1 MRNRDLRPTAKANP
15 TIQQA
20 FEKFQK
26 YNRLKNLSQGSLDF
40 YAAKGRSFF
49 RFLGDTE
56 QPIHTITEETVEDY
70 IFYMKDQQL
79 HDTTINTNLRMVRAF
94 LYWCM
99 EKGYLEQFSIRLVR
113 ADDPIKEP
121 YTTDELQKLLKE
133 PDCKTCSF
141 AEYRNWVIVNFL
153 LGTGCRA
160 STLLNLQI
168 GDLDLSAGTVFFRH
182 MKARNQQIVPLSKA
196 LVKIMED
203 YLEHR
208 SGDPTAPLFVSEYGN
223 KMTLN
228 SLGNAVWNYNHSRGV
243 EKTSMHLF
251 RHTYAKLYI
260 QAGGDPFR
268 LQKLLGH
275 ADLTMTRRYVAL
287 YADDLRANYDA
298 LAKLCA
304 TRSRDVNRL
313 GSIEVPYEDYDPALG
328 ENVNKTATENKY
340 EHTIRVETYQW
351 LETFLQRNEDAAKT
365 YLRSF
370 DYIVSDEY
378 HYMVTDASF
387 NDHVDAS
394 YEAIKELWTTKTCI
408 FMSATARPFFDYWEL
423 RKMIPEGQ
431 HYRLP
436 MDYRFVSSVKFFY
449 CDDDE
454 LDIIRRVQPGEKI
467 LVFVNTIA
475 KLRKL
480 RDTLKAD
487 GIEDVVCLCSKYRQ
501 EAEEFDKLDDVLKG
515 NVLQHQVTLTT
526 TTLYNGVDMKDR
538 ALKYIVSELW
548 NPLVNAQILGR
559 KRPLDEGDTCAVYL
573 LHYPKERLEGEVKKI
588 EKYQLEPV
596 EAYKEWF
603 DDKKAWKAYLHQ
615 PETVEILKK
624 SHTVVLDPREGEY
637 CWRKRANLQA
647 RVERVFLLQMLEQGY
662 QTELLKKIDESL
674 LAKVERLEPPLLEYL
689 DDHLNEERYYQDW
702 QKIFFEMGHIYNK
715 ADGHAEK
722 SLPSYT
728 FARQWLQHYG
738 YDLGSKQKRFEA
750 GQKKMVWWVTKLEN

>member
-1 MRNRDLRPTAKANP
+1 MPTNSLIPLCRRKNRKPPQPAKQYI
-15 TIQQA
+15 T
-20 FEKFQK
+20 
-26 YNRLKNLSQGSLDF
+26 NLVG
-40 YAAKGRSFF
+40 
-49 RFLGDTE
+49 
-56 QPIHTITEETVEDY
+56 EDY
-70 IFYMKDQQL
+70 KNWHGIVVLDAG
-79 HDTTINTNLRMVRAF
+79 TNSGKTYF
-94 LYWCM
+94 
-99 EKGYLEQFSIRLVR
+99 I
-113 ADDPIKEP
+113 
-121 YTTDELQKLLKE
+121 LK
-133 PDCKTCSF
+133 
-141 AEYRNWVIVNFL
+141 
-153 LGTGCRA
+153 
-160 STLLNLQI
+160 TLLPWAYEHRKRILILCNREAL
-168 GDLDLSAGTVFFRH
+168 
-182 MKARNQQIVPLSKA
+182 RNQI
-196 LVKIMED
+196 E
-203 YLEHR
+203 
-208 SGDPTAPLFVSEYGN
+208 
-223 KMTLN
+223 
-228 SLGNAVWNYNHSRGV
+228 
-243 EKTSMHLF
+243 
-251 RHTYAKLYI
+251 
-260 QAGGDPFR
+260 
-268 LQKLLGH
+268 
-275 ADLTMTRRYVAL
+275 
-287 YADDLRANYDA
+287 
-298 LAKLCA
+298 
-304 TRSRDVNRL
+304 RDVNRL
-313 GSIEVPYEDYDPALG
+313 GSIEVSYEDYDPALG
-328 ENVNKTATENKY
+328 GIVNKPAIDNKY

-449 CDDDE
+449 RDDDE

-487 GIEDVVCLCSKYRQ
+487 GIEDVACLCSKYRQ
-501 EAEEFDKLDDVLKG
+501 EAEEFDKLDDVLVG

-573 LHYPKERLEGEVKKI
+573 LHYPKERLEGELKKI

-596 EAYKEWF
+596 EAYRKWF
-603 DDKKAWKAYLHQ
+603 DDRKAWKAYLHQ

-637 CWRKRANLQA
+637 CWRKRATLQA

-674 LAKVERLEPPLLEYL
+674 LAKVERLEPPPLLEYL
-689 DDHLNEERYYQDW
+689 DAHLNEERYYENW
-702 QKIFFEMGHIYNK
+702 QKIFFELGHIYNK
-715 ADGHAEK
+715 TDGHAEK

-728 FARQWLQHYG
+728 FARHWLQHHG
-738 YDLGSKQKRFEA
+738 YDLGSKQKRFEG
-750 GQKKMVWWVTKLEN
+750 GQKKTVWWVTKSEN

>member
-1 MRNRDLRPTAKANP
+1 MHNRDLRPVAKANP

-20 FEKFQK
+20 FERFQK

-79 HDTTINTNLRMVRAF
+79 HDTTINTNLRMVCAF

-99 EKGYLEQFSIRLVR
+99 EKGYLEKYPIRLVR

-121 YTTDELQKLLKE
+121 YTTDELQKLLKK

-160 STLLNLQI
+160 STLLNLHIDPASLTEEERQQKLQEI
-168 GDLDLSAGTVFFRH
+168 LDCIKASRKKKKEADEQLDPVVPEEEPETAGATPQSAKQYITDLVGEDYKNWHGIVALDAGTNSGKTYFILKTLLPWAYEHRKH
-182 MKARNQQIVPLSKA
+182 ILILCNREALRNQI
-196 LVKIMED
+196 E
-203 YLEHR
+203 
-208 SGDPTAPLFVSEYGN
+208 
-223 KMTLN
+223 
-228 SLGNAVWNYNHSRGV
+228 
-243 EKTSMHLF
+243 
-251 RHTYAKLYI
+251 
-260 QAGGDPFR
+260 
-268 LQKLLGH
+268 
-275 ADLTMTRRYVAL
+275 
-287 YADDLRANYDA
+287 
-298 LAKLCA
+298 
-304 TRSRDVNRL
+304 RDVNRL
-313 GSIEVPYEDYDPALG
+313 GRIEVPYEDYDPALG
-328 ENVNKTATENKY
+328 GIVNKPAIDNKY

-370 DYIVSDEY
+370 DYIGSDEY
-378 HYMVTDASF
+378 RYMVTDASF

-449 CDDDE
+449 RDDDE

-480 RDTLKAD
+480 RDTLKAE

-573 LHYPKERLEGEVKKI
+573 LHYPKERLEGELKKI

-596 EAYKEWF
+596 KAYRKWF
-603 DDKKAWKAYLHQ
+603 DDRKAWKAYLHQ

-637 CWRKRANLQA
+637 CWRKRATLQA

-674 LAKVERLEPPLLEYL
+674 LAKVEPLEPPLLEDL
-689 DDHLNEERYYQDW
+689 DTHLNEERYYQDW
-702 QKIFFEMGHIYNK
+702 QKIFFELGHIYNK

-728 FARQWLQHYG
+728 CARQWLQQYG
-738 YDLGSKQKRFEA
+738 YDL
-750 GQKKMVWWVTKLEN
+750 QKKRATSGELRNKNVWWVTKQ

>member
-1 MRNRDLRPTAKANP
+1 MRNRDLRPAAKANP

-20 FEKFQK
+20 FERFQK

-70 IFYMKDQQL
+70 I
-79 HDTTINTNLRMVRAF
+79 
-94 LYWCM
+94 
-99 EKGYLEQFSIRLVR
+99 E
-113 ADDPIKEP
+113 
-121 YTTDELQKLLKE
+121 
-133 PDCKTCSF
+133 
-141 AEYRNWVIVNFL
+141 
-153 LGTGCRA
+153 
-160 STLLNLQI
+160 
-168 GDLDLSAGTVFFRH
+168 
-182 MKARNQQIVPLSKA
+182 
-196 LVKIMED
+196 
-203 YLEHR
+203 
-208 SGDPTAPLFVSEYGN
+208 VS
-223 KMTLN
+223 
-228 SLGNAVWNYNHSRGV
+228 
-243 EKTSMHLF
+243 
-251 RHTYAKLYI
+251 
-260 QAGGDPFR
+260 
-268 LQKLLGH
+268 
-275 ADLTMTRRYVAL
+275 
-287 YADDLRANYDA
+287 
-298 LAKLCA
+298 
-304 TRSRDVNRL
+304 
-313 GSIEVPYEDYDPALG
+313 YEDYDPALG
-328 ENVNKTATENKY
+328 GIVNKPAIDNKY

-449 CDDDE
+449 RDDDE

-487 GIEDVVCLCSKYRQ
+487 GIEDVACLCSKYRQ
-501 EAEEFDKLDDVLKG
+501 EAEEFDKLDDVLVG

-573 LHYPKERLEGEVKKI
+573 LHYPKERLEGELKKI

-596 EAYKEWF
+596 EAYRKWF
-603 DDKKAWKAYLHQ
+603 DDRKAWKAYLHQ

-637 CWRKRANLQA
+637 CWRKRATLQA

-674 LAKVERLEPPLLEYL
+674 LAKVERLDPPLLLEYL
-689 DDHLNEERYYQDW
+689 DAHLNEERYYQDW
-702 QKIFFEMGHIYNK
+702 QKIFFELGHIYNK

-728 FARQWLQHYG
+728 CARQWLQQYG
-738 YDLGSKQKRFEA
+738 YDL
-750 GQKKMVWWVTKLEN
+750 QKKRATSGELRNKNVWWVTKQ